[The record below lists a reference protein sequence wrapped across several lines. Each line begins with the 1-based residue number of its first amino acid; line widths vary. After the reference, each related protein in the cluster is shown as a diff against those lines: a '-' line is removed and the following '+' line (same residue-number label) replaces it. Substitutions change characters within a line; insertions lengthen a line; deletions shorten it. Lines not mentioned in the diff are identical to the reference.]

1 MRIIEEMER
10 DMDFRKP
17 RVTATEN
24 FVILESVKEIVL
36 VSPTA
41 VAVKNAQRYVS
52 VSGEGFVLREIGE
65 GRIVVEGRL
74 REIEFL

>member
-36 VSPTA
+36 VSSTA
-41 VAVKNAQRYVS
+41 VTVKNAQRYVS
-52 VSGEGFVLREIGE
+52 LSGEKFVLREIGE

>member
-24 FVILESVKEIVL
+24 FVVLESVKEIVL

-41 VAVKNAQRYVS
+41 VTVKNAQRYVS
-52 VSGEGFVLREIGE
+52 LSGEEFVLREIGE